1 MNQVYKSYCKFNL
14 LILILAFAISVSFA
28 QRADNSKP
36 QSSIYSS
43 RYNHFSSSN
52 SILSSPADLNPINGK
67 NDYDIQKLN
76 NKENKSLPKPERD
89 KNGYTEKGTL
99 HKFNKNETENYFH
112 IDKSGKTL
120 WDGKHW
126 TSTQF
131 PLKVYVQESLSR
143 YYKTSYK
150 KYVPY
155 AFNVWRMA
163 DDRINYKIVSN
174 KREADIV
181 IKFVEDLGK
190 EYEENYL
197 GLTEYEVND
206 DNEIDLSTIQISL
219 LKFGTEKI
227 SDGEIKATIIHEI
240 GHAFG
245 LGHSDNEL
253 DIMYPYISSENT
265 AETNYDELSN
275 GDKEAVK
282 DVINL
287 TDDDFYVLK

>member
-1 MNQVYKSYCKFNL
+1 MIQL
-14 LILILAFAISVSFA
+14 LISRNKLTFILLLKFILISTIFPQNAS
-28 QRADNSKP
+28 NSKP
-36 QSSIYSS
+36 QSSNYSS
-43 RYNHFSSSN
+43 RYDHYTSGN
-52 SILSSPADLNPINGK
+52 SILSEAADPYSK
-67 NDYDIQKLN
+67 NQKNIFHHPNYNDEKDSFPRQKRERN
-76 NKENKSLPKPERD
+76 N
-89 KNGYTEKGTL
+89 YTEKGKLT
-99 HKFNKNETENYFH
+99 KDKTENYFH

-126 TSTQF
+126 IASQF
-131 PLKVYVQESLSR
+131 PLKVYIQESSSR
-143 YYKTSYK
+143 YYKTVYK
-150 KYVPY
+150 KYVAY
-155 AFNVWRMA
+155 AFNVWRKA
-163 DDRINYKIVSN
+163 DDRINYKIVAN
-174 KREADIV
+174 KRDADVI

-190 EYEENYL
+190 NYEDNYL

-206 DNEIDLSTIQISL
+206 DNEIELSTIQISL

-253 DIMYPYISSENT
+253 DIMYPYISSDHIPEMNF
-265 AETNYDELSN
+265 DELSS

-287 TDDDFYVLK
+287 TDENYYVWK